1 MSQFQQQYQVSG
13 ATGGACGSSG
23 AVGSDKKDKMLVAAI
38 DFGTT
43 FSGYAF
49 SFKHDYQSDPSKVS
63 TNQNWVAGSMAL
75 VSLKA
80 PTVVLFDENKKFH
93 SFGYEAENTYSELAL
108 DDEHHK
114 WYYFKRFKMRLHEK
128 KITRTIEIDDDK
140 GRKMKALDVFGA
152 VIKYLK
158 DHLLNLLKTRGTE
171 VQNSDIHWVLTVP
184 AIWTD
189 SAKQFMREAAYKA
202 DIDGGQLSIALEPE
216 AASLFCQMIPTDKI
230 HGSDGAKFAV
240 ASPGTKY
247 MVIDLGGGTA
257 DITVHERQPDGG
269 LKELHKAS
277 GGAWGGTKVDE
288 EFYKLLLKII
298 GGPVYQKFID
308 ENKSDH
314 LDLQREL
321 ETKKRTITPNS
332 SGKITIKVPVAIVQT
347 YKDEMKE
354 DIKEA
359 IDGST
364 YSGKI
369 SWVGDKM
376 RIEAQIFKNLFKP
389 CTDKIVD
396 HIKDLLKQPDVQGTN
411 IFLMVGGFSESVM
424 LQDAIMKALP
434 KGKVIIPAEA
444 GLTVLKGA
452 VIFGHRPVAITSRV
466 SKYTYGINISPP
478 FDPAIHPEDHRV
490 AVGGIDR
497 CRDVFKKYIHE
508 AETVKVGEA
517 RSGKHVTLK
526 SNQKEMLLK
535 VFASPKRDPM
545 FVDEDDTEYLGKVVV
560 NLPDSED
567 KIRVEVKMMFG
578 ETELTVEAIELSQHT
593 KYRAYFD
600 FL

>member
-1 MSQFQQQYQVSG
+1 MSQYQYQVSG
-13 ATGGACGSSG
+13 ATGGGGSSSAG
-23 AVGSDKKDKMLVAAI
+23 TVLGSDKKDKLLVAAI

-49 SFKHDYQSDPSKVS
+49 SFKHDYQADPSKVS

-108 DDEHHK
+108 DGEHHK
-114 WYYFKRFKMRLHEK
+114 WYFFKRFKMRLHEK
-128 KITRTIEIDDDK
+128 KITRNIEIDDDK
-140 GRKMKALDVFGA
+140 GRKMKAIDVFGA
-152 VIKYLK
+152 VIRYLK
-158 DHLLNLLKTRGTE
+158 DHLLDLLKTRGTE
-171 VQNSDIHWVLTVP
+171 VQNKDIHWVLTVP

-202 DIDGGQLSIALEPE
+202 DIDGSQLSIALEPE
-216 AASLFCQMIPTDKI
+216 AASLYCQMIPTDKI
-230 HGSDGAKFAV
+230 HGSEGAKFAV

-257 DITVHERQPDGG
+257 DITVHERQADGG

-288 EFYKLLLKII
+288 EFYGTLLRII
-298 GGPVYQKFID
+298 GGPVFQKFKD
-308 ENKSDH
+308 DCKADY

-321 ETKKRTITPNS
+321 ETKKRTIKPDS
-332 SGKITIKVPVAIVQT
+332 SGKITIKVPVAIANT
-347 YKDEMKE
+347 YSEEMAE
-354 DIKEA
+354 NVKEA
-359 IDGST
+359 IDGSPFR
-364 YSGKI
+364 GKI
-369 SWVGDKM
+369 TWLSDKM
-376 RIEAQIFKNLFKP
+376 RIEAQIFQNLFKP
-389 CTDKIVD
+389 CTDKIVA
-396 HIKDLLKQPDVQGTN
+396 HIKDLLKEPDVQGTN

-424 LQDAIMKALP
+424 LQDAITKALP
-434 KGKVIIPAEA
+434 KSKVIIPAEA

-478 FDPAIHPEDHRV
+478 FDPSIHPEDHRV
-490 AVGGIDR
+490 SVGGIDR

-508 AETVKVGEA
+508 GETVKVGEA

-535 VFASPKRDPM
+535 VFASPKRDPK